1 MKKSINPLWGGRFE
15 KENSSLLKKINNSIS
30 FDFQLAL
37 QDLKVN
43 KVYSESLKKARIIS
57 DSENRKIQKALDQ
70 IVVEINEGTFKF
82 SSEYE
87 DVHMN
92 IEMSLKQKIGDLSG
106 KIHTGKSRNDQVIT
120 DLKLWIKEKLKT
132 IVIKIN
138 TIQNTLIKKAEIN
151 INTIMP
157 GFTHSQNAQPISF
170 AHYLLSFFEMLE
182 RDKKRSKNLIE
193 NMNECPL
200 VLELLLEQIF
210 LRLIEIF

>member
-182 RDKKRSKNLIE
+182 RDKKRSKNLT
-193 NMNECPL
+193 L
-200 VLELLLEQIF
+200 GL
-210 LRLIEIF
+210 